1 MELPRRG
8 QAMKKLFPAGGGVPL
23 PPVFCPARY
32 QTAGRPPTCDV
43 MRPPR
48 RARSPGRRTLAER
61 LGRGCLHG
69 QAVTTNQRAG
79 GTYQPASVAPR
90 LVRGDDRPP
99 TDRPGGTCPAGFSPG
114 RGEPGLPDG
123 EPRVDTVVGTGDING
138 LSVQNAQKLSVQNAQ
153 KRGAG
158 IRYKKLPPACG
169 GSSHSSSGGRDAIA
183 SPVRASRL
191 G

>member
-1 MELPRRG
+1 MELPQLAKKLPLELLAKYLFRPMELPRRG

-123 EPRVDTVVGTGDING
+123 RAYTAPRRGRLLKSGSPESILWSGRVISTG
-138 LSVQNAQKLSVQNAQ
+138 
-153 KRGAG
+153 
-158 IRYKKLPPACG
+158 
-169 GSSHSSSGGRDAIA
+169 
-183 SPVRASRL
+183 
-191 G
+191 